1 MKKTLLL
8 VDDEP
13 AILSALKRIFRHSG
27 YQMLTAG
34 SGAEALDILD
44 GNDDIQVILTDFRM
58 PKMTGG
64 ELLAEVN
71 QRFSNVVGLILSGYA
86 DIDTLLKA
94 INSGAVFQFMTKPWA
109 KSELL
114 QAVELAFERYYTLQ
128 AQNAPPLGV
137 EQLLSRNELMHH
149 LEQWMKEGTNT
160 IAFYFDVS
168 NFHSYN
174 DCLGYETADQLLASI
189 AQILVSN
196 KPKTSLFG
204 QMNGDEFVMII
215 PMISCPDDKQ
225 RLIRNLLQPFQDLL
239 SIMGHSLHI
248 SFNVGYAI
256 SPTDGNIP
264 ELLLRN
270 SYAAVEHAKQTGATI
285 FPRYLVS
292 MNDKNQKLMTIRSE
306 LHQALE
312 RQQFSVVYQP
322 KICMTTGNIVGAE
335 SLLRW
340 EHCSLGIVPPSMFIP
355 LAESSGLIESI
366 GEWVLLTA
374 CCQSQLWKKSGLPS
388 FLMSV
393 NLSGRQLQRHTL
405 IEKIENII
413 ELSGVLP
420 QQLELEITETF
431 LMQDIESSLELLHKI
446 KGLGIRLAIDDFGT
460 GYSSLNY
467 LSQLPVDTLKIDRS
481 FVVDIPESKERENLL
496 KNVIKMSHD
505 LGMSVVAEGVE
516 TQSQV
521 DVLKRLK
528 CDEIQGYYYSPP
540 VSAEQFRVLLE
551 NQPLIGSE
559 YVMAKKKHKKLDE

>member
-44 GNDDIQVILTDFRM
+44 GNGDIQVILTDFRM

-292 MNDKNQKLMTIRSE
+292 MNDENQKLMTIRSE

-420 QQLELEITETF
+420 EQLELEITETF

>member
-1 MKKTLLL
+1 MQKTLLL

-27 YQMLTAG
+27 YQILTAG

-44 GNDDIQVILTDFRM
+44 GNGDIQVILTDFRM

-64 ELLAEVN
+64 ELLAEVK

-94 INSGAVFQFMTKPWA
+94 INSGSVFQFMTKPWNE
-109 KSELL
+109 SEIL
-114 QAVELAFERYYTLQ
+114 QAVDLAFERYYARQ
-128 AQNAPPLGV
+128 DQNTPPLGV

-149 LEQWMKEGTNT
+149 LEQWMEQGTNT

-174 DCLGYETADQLLASI
+174 DCLGYETADNILTYIAQLLM
-189 AQILVSN
+189 SN
-196 KPKTSLFG
+196 KPDTSLLG
-204 QMNGDEFVMII
+204 QMNGDEFVMIM

-225 RLIRNLLQPFQDLL
+225 SLIKKLLQPFQELVFIAGND
-239 SIMGHSLHI
+239 LHI
-248 SFNVGYAI
+248 YFNVGYAI
-256 SPTDGNIP
+256 SPTDANKP

-270 SYAAVEHAKQTGATI
+270 AYAAVEHAKQTGATI

-292 MNDKNQKLMTIRSE
+292 MNDENQKLMTIRSE

-312 RQQFSVVYQP
+312 RRQFSVVYQP
-322 KICMTTGNIVGAE
+322 KICMATGNIVGAE

-340 EHCSLGIVPPSMFIP
+340 KHCSLGIVPPSIFIP
-355 LAESSGLIESI
+355 LAESSGLIDSI

-374 CCQSQLWKKSGLPS
+374 CCQSQLWKKNGLPS

-413 ELSGVLP
+413 ELSGISP
-420 QQLELEITETF
+420 DQLELEITETF

-481 FVVDIPESKERENLL
+481 FIVDLPESKEREDLL
-496 KNVIKMSHD
+496 RNVIQMSHD

-516 TQSQV
+516 TQSQF

-540 VSAEQFRVLLE
+540 VSAEQFRILLE

-559 YVMAKKKHKKLDE
+559 YFHR

>member
-44 GNDDIQVILTDFRM
+44 GNGDIQVILTDFRM

-64 ELLAEVN
+64 ELLVEVN

-292 MNDKNQKLMTIRSE
+292 MNDENQKLMTIRSE

-420 QQLELEITETF
+420 EQLELEITETF

>member
-292 MNDKNQKLMTIRSE
+292 MNDENQKLMTIRSE

-420 QQLELEITETF
+420 EQLELEITETF

>member
-420 QQLELEITETF
+420 EQLELEITETF

>member
-1 MKKTLLL
+1 LGVQRVIMQKTLLL

-13 AILSALKRIFRHSG
+13 AILNALKRVFRHSS
-27 YQMLTAG
+27 YQILTAE
-34 SGAEALDILD
+34 SGTEALDILE
-44 GNDDIQVILTDFRM
+44 GNGDIQVILTDFRM

-71 QRFSNVVGLILSGYA
+71 QRFSNVVGLILTGYA
-86 DIDTLLKA
+86 DIETLLKA
-94 INSGAVFQFMTKPWA
+94 INSGAVFQFITKPWNES
-109 KSELL
+109 KIL
-114 QAVELAFERYYTLQ
+114 QTVGLAFEQYDTLQ
-128 AQNAPPLGV
+128 DQNAPPLGV
-137 EQLLSRNELMHH
+137 EQLLSRNELIHH
-149 LEQWMKEGTNT
+149 IGQWMAEGTQI

-174 DCLGYETADQLLASI
+174 DCLGYENSDKILTSI
-189 AQILVSN
+189 AQILMSN
-196 KPKTSLFG
+196 KPETSLLG
-204 QMNGDEFVMII
+204 QMNGDEFVIFMPRIN
-215 PMISCPDDKQ
+215 CPDDKQ
-225 RLIRNLLQPFQDLL
+225 NLIENLLQPFQGLL
-239 SIMGHSLHI
+239 RIAGHNLHI
-248 SFNVGYAI
+248 SFNVGYVI
-256 SPTDGNIP
+256 SPTDGNTA

-270 SYAAVEHAKQTGATI
+270 AHAAVKHAKQTGATI
-285 FPRYLVS
+285 FPRYVIS
-292 MNDKNQKLMTIRSE
+292 MNDENKKLMTIRSE

-322 KICMTTGNIVGAE
+322 KICMATGNIVGAE

-340 EHCSLGIVPPSMFIP
+340 KHGSLGIVPPSIFIP

-374 CCQSQLWKKSGLPS
+374 CCQNQLWDKNGLPT

-405 IEKIENII
+405 IKKIENII
-413 ELSGVLP
+413 KLSGISP
-420 QQLELEITETF
+420 EHLELEITETF
-431 LMQDIESSLELLHKI
+431 LMQDIESNLKLLHKI
-446 KGLGIRLAIDDFGT
+446 KALGIRLAIDDFGT

-467 LSQLPVDTLKIDRS
+467 LNQLPVDTLKIDRS
-481 FVVDIPESKERENLL
+481 FVVDLPESKEQEDLL
-496 KNVIKMSHD
+496 RNVIQMSHD

-516 TQSQV
+516 TQSQL

-540 VSAEQFRVLLE
+540 VSADQFRVLLE

-559 YVMAKKKHKKLDE
+559 YCHG

>member
-27 YQMLTAG
+27 YHMLTAG
-34 SGAEALDILD
+34 SGAEALDILE
-44 GNDDIQVILTDFRM
+44 GNGDIQVILTDFRM

-109 KSELL
+109 KSKLL

-174 DCLGYETADQLLASI
+174 DYLGYETADQLLASI

-204 QMNGDEFVMII
+204 QMNGDEFVMIM

-239 SIMGHSLHI
+239 SIKGHSLHI

>member
-44 GNDDIQVILTDFRM
+44 GNGDIQVILTDFRM

-64 ELLAEVN
+64 ELLAEVK

>member
-44 GNDDIQVILTDFRM
+44 GNGDIQVILTDFRM

-64 ELLAEVN
+64 ELLVEVN

-420 QQLELEITETF
+420 EQLELEITETF

>member
-1 MKKTLLL
+1 
-8 VDDEP
+8 
-13 AILSALKRIFRHSG
+13 
-27 YQMLTAG
+27 
-34 SGAEALDILD
+34 
-44 GNDDIQVILTDFRM
+44 
-58 PKMTGG
+58 MTGG
-64 ELLAEVN
+64 ELLVEVN